1 MQPFV
6 SQQKEGLI
14 SMARVS
20 KSSVSSWGTI
30 NIPRIVVTGVGTIN
44 PLGLNV
50 KEFWKGLVAGKSAI
64 GPITRFDSSN
74 FRVKVDAEVHG
85 FDATKYMDLKAIDR
99 TSRTIQFAI
108 AAAKEA
114 IQSAGLDMT
123 QENPERVGV
132 IIATMTEQ
140 GYVVW
145 GWELYQKSG
154 PRRADPLFITKSTAS
169 AASMHVGMMMGAKGP
184 NSAVNSLCASGAD
197 AIGTAMNFIRLGYA
211 DVMIAGG
218 SDASLEPVGMAGI
231 DILGALSHETDP
243 SKACRPFDLNRN
255 GFVYAEGT
263 GLVVLE
269 SYEHARRRGA
279 SILAE
284 IAGAGWSFDA
294 HDATAP
300 APESEA
306 YAMRTALQNARA
318 KIEEVD
324 YINAHGT
331 STKMN
336 DACETK
342 AIKMVFG
349 EHAYK
354 IPISSTKS
362 MIGHSITAAGAI
374 ETVASI
380 LIMNKGVIHPTI
392 NYETP
397 DPECDLDYVPN
408 VARPAQVNVCLKNS
422 FGLGG
427 ENCCLVLKRFNE

>member
-1 MQPFV
+1 
-6 SQQKEGLI
+6 
-14 SMARVS
+14 MAKVS
-20 KSSVSSWGTI
+20 KNSVNFWGTI
-30 NIPRIVVTGVGTIN
+30 NIPRVVVTGMGTIN
-44 PLGLNV
+44 PLGLSV
-50 KEFWKGLVAGKSAI
+50 KEFWEGLVAGKSAI
-64 GPITRFDSSN
+64 GPITHFDASK
-74 FRVKVDAEVHG
+74 FRVKVDAEVRG

-114 IQSAGLDMT
+114 IQSAGLDMA

-132 IIATMTEQ
+132 IISTMTEQ

-145 GWELYQKSG
+145 GWELYQKMG

-169 AASMHVGMMMGAKGP
+169 AASMQVGMMLGAKGA

-197 AIGTAMNFIRLGYA
+197 AIGTATNFIRLGYT

-231 DILGALSHETDP
+231 DILGALSHESDP

-269 SYEHARRRGA
+269 SYEHAKRRGA

-284 IAGAGWSFDA
+284 VAGAGWSFDA

-300 APESEA
+300 APEAEA
-306 YAMRTALQNARA
+306 YAMRIALQNARV
-318 KIEEVD
+318 KIEDVD

-342 AIKMVFG
+342 AIKIVFG

-374 ETVASI
+374 ETVATI
-380 LIMNKGVIHPTI
+380 LIMNKGIIHPTI

-397 DPECDLDYVPN
+397 DPDCDLDYVPN

-427 ENCCLVLKRFNE
+427 ENCCLVLKRVNG

>member
-1 MQPFV
+1 V
-6 SQQKEGLI
+6 NT
-14 SMARVS
+14 ARIP
-20 KSSVSSWGTI
+20 KNSVNSWGTI
-30 NIPRIVVTGVGTIN
+30 NIPRVVVTGIATIN
-44 PLGLNV
+44 PLGLSV
-50 KEFWKGLVAGKSAI
+50 KDFWEGLVAGKSAI
-64 GPITRFDSSN
+64 GFITRFDASK

-114 IQSAGLDMT
+114 IQSAALDMT

-132 IIATMTEQ
+132 VISTMTEQ
-140 GYVVW
+140 GYVVR

-169 AASMHVGMMMGAKGP
+169 AASMQVGMMLGAKGP

-231 DILGALSHETDP
+231 DILGALSHEPDP

-255 GFVYAEGT
+255 GFVYAEGV

-306 YAMRTALQNARA
+306 YAMRTALQNAGA

-392 NYETP
+392 NYET
-397 DPECDLDYVPN
+397 
-408 VARPAQVNVCLKNS
+408 
-422 FGLGG
+422 
-427 ENCCLVLKRFNE
+427 

>member
-1 MQPFV
+1 MNAAGVP
-6 SQQKEGLI
+6 KN
-14 SMARVS
+14 SM
-20 KSSVSSWGTI
+20 SSWGTI
-30 NIPRIVVTGVGTIN
+30 NIPRVVVTGLGTIN
-44 PLGLNV
+44 PLGLSV
-50 KEFWKGLVAGKSAI
+50 KDFWEGLVAGKSAI
-64 GPITRFDSSN
+64 GTITRFDASN

-85 FDATKYMDLKAIDR
+85 FDATNFMDLKAIDR

-108 AAAKEA
+108 AASKEA
-114 IQSAGLDMT
+114 IQSAALDMT

-169 AASMHVGMMMGAKGP
+169 AASMHVGMMLGAKGP

-255 GFVYAEGT
+255 GFVYAEGA

-374 ETVASI
+374 ETVAAI
-380 LIMNKGVIHPTI
+380 LIMNKGVIHPTV

-427 ENCCLVLKRFNE
+427 ENCCLVLKRVNG

>member
-1 MQPFV
+1 V
-6 SQQKEGLI
+6 NT
-14 SMARVS
+14 ARVPENS
-20 KSSVSSWGTI
+20 MNSWGTI
-30 NIPRIVVTGVGTIN
+30 NIPRVVVTGVGTIN
-44 PLGLNV
+44 PLGLSV
-50 KEFWKGLVAGKSAI
+50 KEFWEGLVAGKSAI
-64 GPITRFDSSN
+64 GPITHFDSSN

-85 FDATKYMDLKAIDR
+85 FDATNYMDLKAVDR

-114 IQSAGLDMT
+114 VQSAALDMT
-123 QENPERVGV
+123 RENPERVGV
-132 IIATMTEQ
+132 TISTMTEQ

-145 GWELYQKSG
+145 GWEQYQKTG
-154 PRRADPLFITKSTAS
+154 PRRGADPLFITKSTAS
-169 AASMHVGMMMGAKGP
+169 AASMQVGMMLGAKGP

-197 AIGTAMNFIRLGYA
+197 AIGTATNFIRLGYA

-231 DILGALSHETDP
+231 DILGALSHEPDP
-243 SKACRPFDLNRN
+243 SKACRPFDLNRS
-255 GFVYAEGT
+255 GFVYAEGA

-269 SYEHARRRGA
+269 NYEHARKRGA

-306 YAMRTALQNARA
+306 YAMRTALQNAGV
-318 KIEEVD
+318 KSEEVD

-331 STKMN
+331 STKLN

-349 EHAYK
+349 KHAYK

-374 ETVASI
+374 ETVASV
-380 LIMNKGVIHPTI
+380 LIMNKGIIHPTI

-408 VARPAQVNVCLKNS
+408 VARPAQVNVCLNNS

-427 ENCCLVLKRFNE
+427 ENCCLVLKRLKG

>member
-1 MQPFV
+1 
-6 SQQKEGLI
+6 
-14 SMARVS
+14 MARVPKNS
-20 KSSVSSWGTI
+20 ISSWGTI
-30 NIPRIVVTGVGTIN
+30 NIPRVVVTGMGTIN
-44 PLGLNV
+44 PLGLSV

-64 GPITRFDSSN
+64 GPITHFDASK

-169 AASMHVGMMMGAKGP
+169 AASMQVGMMLGAKGP
-184 NSAVNSLCASGAD
+184 NSAVNSLCASGID
-197 AIGTAMNFIRLGYA
+197 AIGTAMNFIRLGYT

-231 DILGALSHETDP
+231 DILGALSHESDP

-255 GFVYAEGT
+255 GFVYAEGA

-284 IAGAGWSFDA
+284 VAGAGWSFDA
-294 HDATAP
+294 HDAMAP

-380 LIMNKGVIHPTI
+380 LIMNKGIIHPTI

-397 DPECDLDYVPN
+397 DPDCDLDYVPN

-427 ENCCLVLKRFNE
+427 ENCCLVLKRLKR

>member
-1 MQPFV
+1 MDMAGVP
-6 SQQKEGLI
+6 KN
-14 SMARVS
+14 SMNP
-20 KSSVSSWGTI
+20 WDTM
-30 NIPRIVVTGVGTIN
+30 NIPRVVVTGMATIN
-44 PLGLNV
+44 PLGLSV
-50 KEFWKGLVAGKSAI
+50 EEFWEGLVAGKSAI
-64 GPITRFDSSN
+64 GPITHFDATN

-85 FDATKYMDLKAIDR
+85 FDAAKYMDLKAVDR

-123 QENPERVGV
+123 QEIPERVGV
-132 IIATMTEQ
+132 TISTMTEQ

-145 GWELYQKSG
+145 GWEQFQKTG
-154 PRRADPLFITKSTAS
+154 PRRGADPLFITKSTAS
-169 AASMHVGMMMGAKGP
+169 AASMQVGMRVGAMGP

-197 AIGTAMNFIRLGYA
+197 SIGTATNFIRLGYA

-218 SDASLEPVGMAGI
+218 SDASLEPVGVAGI
-231 DILGALSHETDP
+231 DILGALSHEPDP

-255 GFVYAEGT
+255 GFIYAEGV

-269 SYEHARRRGA
+269 SYEHAKRRGA
-279 SILAE
+279 PILAE
-284 IAGAGWSFDA
+284 VAGAGWSFDA

-300 APESEA
+300 APQAEA
-306 YAMRTALQNARA
+306 YAMRTALQNAKV

-331 STKMN
+331 STKLN
-336 DACETK
+336 DACETR

-374 ETVASI
+374 ETVAAI
-380 LIMNKGVIHPTI
+380 LVMNKGIIHPTI

>member
-1 MQPFV
+1 
-6 SQQKEGLI
+6 
-14 SMARVS
+14 
-20 KSSVSSWGTI
+20 
-30 NIPRIVVTGVGTIN
+30 
-44 PLGLNV
+44 
-50 KEFWKGLVAGKSAI
+50 
-64 GPITRFDSSN
+64 
-74 FRVKVDAEVHG
+74 
-85 FDATKYMDLKAIDR
+85 
-99 TSRTIQFAI
+99 
-108 AAAKEA
+108 
-114 IQSAGLDMT
+114 
-123 QENPERVGV
+123 
-132 IIATMTEQ
+132 
-140 GYVVW
+140 
-145 GWELYQKSG
+145 
-154 PRRADPLFITKSTAS
+154 
-169 AASMHVGMMMGAKGP
+169 MMLGAKGP

-197 AIGTAMNFIRLGYA
+197 AIGTATNFIRLGYA

-255 GFVYAEGT
+255 GFVYAEGA

-269 SYEHARRRGA
+269 SYEHAKKRGA

-306 YAMRTALQNARA
+306 YAMRTALQNAGA

-331 STKMN
+331 STKLN

-374 ETVASI
+374 ETVAAI
-380 LIMNKGVIHPTI
+380 LVINKGVIHPTI

-408 VARPAQVNVCLKNS
+408 VARPAQVNVCLNNS

-427 ENCCLVLKRFNE
+427 ENCCLVLKRVKR

>member
-1 MQPFV
+1 V
-6 SQQKEGLI
+6 NT
-14 SMARVS
+14 ARVPENS
-20 KSSVSSWGTI
+20 MNSWGTI
-30 NIPRIVVTGVGTIN
+30 NIPRVVVTGIGTIN
-44 PLGLNV
+44 PLGLSV
-50 KEFWKGLVAGKSAI
+50 KDFWEGLVSGKSAI
-64 GPITRFDSSN
+64 GTITHFDASN

-99 TSRTIQFAI
+99 TSRTIQFTI

-114 IQSAGLDMT
+114 IQSAALDMT
-123 QENPERVGV
+123 RENPERVGV

-140 GYVVW
+140 GYVVR
-145 GWELYQKSG
+145 GWELYLKSG

-169 AASMHVGMMMGAKGP
+169 AASMQVGMMLGAKGP
-184 NSAVNSLCASGAD
+184 NNSVNSLCASGAD

-231 DILGALSHETDP
+231 DILGALSHEPDP
-243 SKACRPFDLNRN
+243 AKACRPFDLNRN
-255 GFVYAEGT
+255 GFIYAEGA

-269 SYEHARRRGA
+269 SYEHARRREA
-279 SILAE
+279 PVLAE
-284 IAGAGWSFDA
+284 LAGAGWSFDA

-306 YAMRTALQNARA
+306 YAMRTALQNAGA
-318 KIEEVD
+318 KIEDVD

-331 STKMN
+331 STKLN

-374 ETVASI
+374 ETVAAI
-380 LIMNKGVIHPTI
+380 LIMNKGIIHPTI

-408 VARPAQVNVCLKNS
+408 VARQAQVNVCVKNS

-427 ENCCLVLKRFNE
+427 ENCCLVLKRPKG

>member
-1 MQPFV
+1 MSTTELPA
-6 SQQKEGLI
+6 STRK
-14 SMARVS
+14 
-20 KSSVSSWGTI
+20 
-30 NIPRIVVTGVGTIN
+30 IPKVVVTGMGTIN
-44 PLGLNV
+44 PLALNT
-50 KEFWKGLVAGKSAI
+50 KDFWEGLVAGKSGI
-64 GPITRFDSSN
+64 GPITHFDASK

-85 FDATKYMDLKAIDR
+85 FDATKHMDLKVVDR

-123 QENPERVGV
+123 QEDVNRVGV
-132 IIATMTEQ
+132 TISTMTEQ
-140 GYVVW
+140 GYVIR
-145 GWELYQKSG
+145 GWELYQRVG

-169 AASMHVGMMMGAKGP
+169 AASMQVGMMLGARGP
-184 NSAVNSLCASGAD
+184 NSSVNSLCASGAD
-197 AIGTAMNFIRLGYA
+197 AIGTAINFIRLGYA

-231 DILGALSHETDP
+231 DQLGALTHEIDP

-269 SYEHARRRGA
+269 SYEHAKRRGA
-279 SILAE
+279 PILVE
-284 IAGAGWSFDA
+284 VAGAGWSFDA

-300 APESEA
+300 APEAEA
-306 YAMRTALQNARA
+306 YAMRTALENAGVD
-318 KIEEVD
+318 IGEVD

-331 STKMN
+331 STKLN

-342 AIKMVFG
+342 AIKLVFG
-349 EHAYK
+349 EQAYK
-354 IPISSTKS
+354 IPISTTKS
-362 MIGHSITAAGAI
+362 MIGHGITAAGAM
-374 ETVASI
+374 EAVAAI
-380 LIMNKGVIHPTI
+380 LVMNKGIIHPTI

-397 DPECDLDYVPN
+397 DPACDLDYVPN
-408 VARPAQVNVCLKNS
+408 VARPAQVNVCMKNS

-427 ENCCLVLKRFNE
+427 ENCCLVFRRIDR